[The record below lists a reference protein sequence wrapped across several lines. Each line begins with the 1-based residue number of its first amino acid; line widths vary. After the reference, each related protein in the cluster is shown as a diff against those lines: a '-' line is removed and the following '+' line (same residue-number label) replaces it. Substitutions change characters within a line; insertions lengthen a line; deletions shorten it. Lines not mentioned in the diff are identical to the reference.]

1 MYQSLG
7 WESLRFNAVQIL
19 KFHYGKKSKHTLSL
33 EQGPSELAVI
43 VVFQKAQA
51 CQQRLSKEVS
61 DFLAMVKSLDATK
74 GKAYSF
80 KM

>member
-1 MYQSLG
+1 M
-7 WESLRFNAVQIL
+7 
-19 KFHYGKKSKHTLSL
+19 LSL
-33 EQGPSELAVI
+33 EQGTSDVAIL

>member
-1 MYQSLG
+1 M
-7 WESLRFNAVQIL
+7 
-19 KFHYGKKSKHTLSL
+19 LSL
-33 EQGPSELAVI
+33 EQGTSDVAIL

-74 GKAYSF
+74 GKA
-80 KM
+80 

>member
-1 MYQSLG
+1 M
-7 WESLRFNAVQIL
+7 LRFNTVQIL
-19 KFHYGKKSKHTLSL
+19 KFQYSKESKHTLSV
-33 EQGPSELAVI
+33 EQGTSELAI
-43 VVFQKAQA
+43 LVVFQKAQT

>member
-1 MYQSLG
+1 M
-7 WESLRFNAVQIL
+7 LRFNDVQIL
-19 KFHYGKKSKHTLSL
+19 KFYYSKESKYTLSL
-33 EQGPSELAVI
+33 EQGTSELAVL

-74 GKAYSF
+74 GKAYTF

>member
-1 MYQSLG
+1 M
-7 WESLRFNAVQIL
+7 
-19 KFHYGKKSKHTLSL
+19 LSL
-33 EQGPSELAVI
+33 EQGPSDVAIL
-43 VVFQKAQA
+43 VFQKAQA